1 MSVSDAASP
10 PTEPFLPVEVAAAGW
25 LSPTQA
31 AAALGV
37 SADTVRRM
45 LDAGVLRG
53 ARTVLGRVID
63 PESVKEQRAVR
74 DARR

>member
-1 MSVSDAASP
+1 MAS
-10 PTEPFLPVEVAAAGW
+10 TDLPIERAAADGW

-37 SADTVRRM
+37 SADTVRRL
-45 LDAGVLRG
+45 LDAGKLRG

-63 PESVKEQRAVR
+63 PTSVEEVKA
-74 DARR
+74 ARGS